1 MPQLPNNGIVGIK
14 LFPGR
19 LIIEAEYC
27 KFGTS
32 PLKKI
37 QILLIAKALR
47 RRFVPGIGSKKNN
60 FFRMD
65 SHRIIVD
72 ANKGRFSLNLKELFY
87 YKDLFLILAYRD
99 LRIRYAQ
106 TVLGLFWAFIQP
118 AATLLIFTV
127 VFGRAVKV
135 DTGSIPYPVFA
146 ICGMTAW
153 TYFAFVLNQS
163 GNSIIGA
170 QEMVKK
176 IYFPRLVIPLSKA
189 LVGFVD
195 FAIAFLILGILLMF
209 YGITPAST
217 IVFLPVFILL
227 TIIAGLAVG
236 IWLSA
241 LTIRYRDFQH
251 VVPFMVQF
259 GLYATPIAYP
269 SETIINNLPH
279 WAVILYYLNPMAGIV
294 EGFRWAILGGI
305 MPNQYA
311 WLSFSLVI
319 VLFFSALIY
328 FKRVERI
335 MADIV

>member
-1 MPQLPNNGIVGIK
+1 MM
-14 LFPGR
+14 
-19 LIIEAEYC
+19 
-27 KFGTS
+27 
-32 PLKKI
+32 
-37 QILLIAKALR
+37 
-47 RRFVPGIGSKKNN
+47 VP
-60 FFRMD
+60 
-65 SHRIIVD
+65 HRIIVD
-72 ANKGRFSLNLKELFY
+72 ANKSRFSLNLKELLQY
-87 YKDLFLILAYRD
+87 RDLFLILAYRD

-118 AATLLIFTV
+118 IATLLIFVV
-127 VFGRAVKV
+127 VFGKAVKV
-135 DTGSIPYPVFA
+135 DTGAIPYPVFA

-176 IYFPRLVIPLSKA
+176 IYFPRLIIPLSKA

-195 FAIAFLILGILLMF
+195 FIIAFLILIVLMIF
-209 YGITPAST
+209 YQVTPSST
-217 IVFLPVFILL
+217 IFLLPVFIFL
-227 TIIAGLAVG
+227 TIVAGLAVG

-269 SETIINNLPH
+269 SETIITNLPE
-279 WAVILYYLNPMAGIV
+279 WAVVIYYLNPMAGVI
-294 EGFRWAILGGI
+294 EGFRWSILGGS
-305 MPNQYA
+305 
-311 WLSFSLVI
+311 LSESYVWISFLATAGLFVSSL
-319 VLFFSALIY
+319 FY
-328 FKRVERI
+328 FKRVERV

>member
-1 MPQLPNNGIVGIK
+1 M
-14 LFPGR
+14 
-19 LIIEAEYC
+19 
-27 KFGTS
+27 T
-32 PLKKI
+32 
-37 QILLIAKALR
+37 
-47 RRFVPGIGSKKNN
+47 
-60 FFRMD
+60 
-65 SHRIIVD
+65 SHRVVVD
-72 ANKGRFSLNLKELFY
+72 ANKSRFSINLKELLD

-106 TVLGLFWAFIQP
+106 TFLGFSWAFVQP
-118 AATLLIFTV
+118 VATLLIFTL

-135 DTGSIPYPVFA
+135 DTGAIPYPVFA
-146 ICGMTAW
+146 ITGMTAW
-153 TYFAFVLNQS
+153 TYFSFVLNQS

-195 FAIAFLILGILLMF
+195 FIVAFMMLATLMIV
-209 YGITPAST
+209 YQVKPSVNL
-217 IVFLPVFILL
+217 VFLPVFFLL
-227 TIIAGLAVG
+227 TVTSALAVG

-251 VVPFMVQF
+251 VVPFLVQF

-269 SETIINNLPH
+269 SETIVNNLPV
-279 WAVILYYLNPMAGIV
+279 WASALFYLNPMAGVV
-294 EGFRWAILGGI
+294 EGFRWSVLGGA
-305 MPNQYA
+305 PPHVYA
-311 WLSFSLVI
+311 YLSFCIVILLFITSL
-319 VLFFSALIY
+319 LY